1 MDYITRRDVARTYG
15 CVPAWTCSPPFER
28 LRSAGPRVTR
38 APGMP
43 GKHVVSHRE
52 VEVAFAD
59 LKLTHLLPQ
68 LPPEKLIDPE
78 PIEAALVRAGLT
90 PAELYNLSQ
99 SFLKEIG
106 AEARS
111 RQQKNQDD
119 Q

>member
-1 MDYITRRDVARTYG
+1 
-15 CVPAWTCSPPFER
+15 
-28 LRSAGPRVTR
+28 
-38 APGMP
+38 MP
-43 GKHVVSHRE
+43 GKYVVPHRE

-59 LKLTHLLPQ
+59 LKLTHLLPT
-68 LPPEKLIDPE
+68 LPPDDLIDPE

-90 PAELYNLSQ
+90 PAELYNRSQ